1 MSRIT
6 ITICFIQ
13 FITLSFSQKMD
24 ELLKQKDSLV
34 SLNLSS
40 IEIDRQ
46 INQMGILPDAYIFQF
61 SLNEKEK
68 TLYFDS
74 YKPISSEKES
84 IYENRFKL
92 LFPEISEI
100 KINNQHIKLV
110 VPNTISDER
119 INEIFRVFGYTKFV
133 LKKS

>member
-1 MSRIT
+1 MLRIT

-34 SLNLSS
+34 SSNLSS

-46 INQMGILPDAYIFQF
+46 ISQMGILPDAYIFQF
-61 SLNEKEK
+61 SQNEKEK

-119 INEIFRVFGYTKFV
+119 INEIFRVFGYTKFI

>member
-61 SLNEKEK
+61 SQNEKEK

-119 INEIFRVFGYTKFV
+119 INEIFRVFGYKQFV

>member
-34 SLNLSS
+34 SSNLSS

-46 INQMGILPDAYIFQF
+46 ISQMGILPDAYIFQF
-61 SLNEKEK
+61 SQNEKEK

-119 INEIFRVFGYTKFV
+119 INEIFRVFGYKQFV

>member
-1 MSRIT
+1 MFYHA
-6 ITICFIQ
+6 ITICFLFVGTIC
-13 FITLSFSQKMD
+13 FSQD
-24 ELLKQKDSLV
+24 LEGLLKQKDSLAQ
-34 SLNLSS
+34 LNLSS
-40 IEIDRQ
+40 TDIDRE
-46 INQMGILPDAYIFQF
+46 ISQMGILPDAFIFQF
-61 SLNEKEK
+61 TQTSQEKSFQ
-68 TLYFDS
+68 FDS

-84 IYENRFKL
+84 IYENRFKI

-119 INEIFRVFGYTKFV
+119 INEIFRVFGYKQFK